1 MIHVK
6 QSQEDRDCLADNKG
20 CWFEVM
26 YSCMSA
32 ENEKYIICIWFTTA
46 WILKFDLSEKYVNQ
60 IYTAAVTACAV
71 QPQPFTAF
79 HHSYLMQ

>member
-1 MIHVK
+1 MNHVK
-6 QSQEDRDCLADNKG
+6 QSHGDWKGKADNKD
-20 CWFEVM
+20 CLFEVM
-26 YSCMSA
+26 YSRLSA
-32 ENEKYIICIWFTTA
+32 KNEKSIICIWFTTA

-60 IYTAAVTACAV
+60 IYTAAVTASPV